1 MSAILALLYFT
12 SSAFSETKQQR
23 PLAREHAMHSSE
35 EEIKQIQR
43 QLFILFIIEFPAMML
58 VASGLHAVFVA
69 NGNAVPDLL
78 NNKNIAYGVI
88 VAGGAVMAWCA
99 SKIVPLLKRKLQLE
113 NEENT

>member
-1 MSAILALLYFT
+1 MN
-12 SSAFSETKQQR
+12 SSK
-23 PLAREHAMHSSE
+23 

-43 QLFILFIIEFPAMML
+43 KFFILIIIDFPAAML
-58 VASGLHAVFVA
+58 VGLGLYAVLIA

-88 VAGGAVMAWCA
+88 VVGGAVMPWCG
-99 SKIVPLLKRKLQLE
+99 SKIVPLRKRQMKLE

>member
-1 MSAILALLYFT
+1 
-12 SSAFSETKQQR
+12 
-23 PLAREHAMHSSE
+23 MHSSK

-43 QLFILFIIEFPAMML
+43 QLFILFIIEFPAMVL
-58 VASGLHAVFVA
+58 VALGLVAVFDA

-99 SKIVPLLKRKLQLE
+99 SKIVPLLKRKMQLE

>member
-1 MSAILALLYFT
+1 
-12 SSAFSETKQQR
+12 
-23 PLAREHAMHSSE
+23 MHSSK
-35 EEIKQIQR
+35 EEIKQIQKK
-43 QLFILFIIEFPAMML
+43 LFVLFIIEFPAMML
-58 VASGLHAVFVA
+58 VSLGLYAVFVA

-88 VAGGAVMAWCA
+88 VIGGAVMAWCA